1 MVHKRKKIIDALLPA
16 NSYGYYYRLVEVE
29 DAEFILSLR
38 NNEKL
43 SKHINPTSS
52 DIDEQIKWIK
62 EYKIREENG
71 ADFYV
76 ICLKED
82 KKTKLGLN
90 RIYNVNDETFEF
102 GSWLYS
108 PDAGSNVAVLGE
120 LFTKGLA
127 FEHLQCKLC
136 KMSTMKK
143 NKRVL
148 WYCKSYDPKF
158 TGEDELNLYFESDYK
173 NFKAH
178 REKYLKLFQMEE

>member
-1 MVHKRKKIIDALLPA
+1 MPDRKRKIDEILPTTE
-16 NSYGYYYRLVEVE
+16 YGYYFRLVELE

-43 SKHINPTSS
+43 AQHLNPTSGE
-52 DIDEQIKWIK
+52 IEEQIKWLK
-62 EYKIREENG
+62 EYKNREKEG
-71 ADFYV
+71 KDFYV

-90 RIYNVNDETFEF
+90 RIYNVDGNTFEF

-108 PDAGSNVAVLGE
+108 PDSGSNTAVLGE

-127 FEHLQCKLC
+127 FEQLGFTLC
-136 KMSTMKK
+136 KMETKKK
-143 NKRVL
+143 NTRVL
-148 WYCKSYDPKF
+148 WYAKSYKPRF
-158 TGEDELNLYFESDYK
+158 TGEDELNHYFESDYE

-178 REKYLKLFQMEE
+178 REKYLKLFNMN